1 MPAAGGS
8 FLCLLFYDTLSHH
21 TCFCRWVN
29 PEAEMPTQEL
39 EQILTQEEMPTQSGM
54 AMQKEMVTQDN
65 APVAL
70 LRVL

>member
-1 MPAAGGS
+1 
-8 FLCLLFYDTLSHH
+8 
-21 TCFCRWVN
+21 VN